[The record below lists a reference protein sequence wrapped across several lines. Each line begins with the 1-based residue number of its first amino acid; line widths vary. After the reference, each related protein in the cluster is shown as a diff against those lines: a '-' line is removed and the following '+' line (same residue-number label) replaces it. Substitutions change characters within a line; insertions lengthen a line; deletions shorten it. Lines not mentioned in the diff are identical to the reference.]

1 MENSSKNFPKK
12 SQLETKTAV
21 KKMETLFAEAET
33 ILVTEGRE
41 KAKIYL
47 PRIYDDLIV
56 LNKRDKIDWINT
68 WVWNPAGDLT
78 EEEFNKLNLRRKL
91 LSNAIGIM
99 TASGVVK
106 HDLNKI

>member
-1 MENSSKNFPKK
+1 MEDPIKNFPQKG
-12 SQLETKTAV
+12 QLEIKVSVT
-21 KKMETLFAEAET
+21 KMETLLAEAEG
-33 ILVTEGRE
+33 ILVAEGRE
-41 KAKIYL
+41 KAKTYL
-47 PRIYDDLIV
+47 PRIYDDLIA
-56 LNKRDKIDWINT
+56 LNKRDKIDWTNT

-99 TASGVVK
+99 TASGVVR